1 MNNCDRIQIDAG
13 RKYLALLVVQSIL
26 MGATIDYGIVFCN
39 FYRDSRKTADVKASL
54 KNAYEGS
61 IHTIMTSGAILVFCL
76 ASLGIF
82 ATAVMVSEVCMALFL
97 GVVIALLLILLVL
110 PGLTACFDKAV
121 IR

>member
-1 MNNCDRIQIDAG
+1 
-13 RKYLALLVVQSIL
+13 

-39 FYRDSRKTADVKASL
+39 FDRESRKTADVKQSL
-54 KNAYEGS
+54 KAACEGS

-82 ATAVMVSEVCMALFL
+82 ASAVMVSEVCITLFI

-110 PGLTACFDKAV
+110 PGLTACFDRLI
-121 IR
+121 IRHHPENGNLTP